1 MWGFQ
6 DRFESYLKRRNK
18 VRKLLSY
25 LLSVALLLLTLAGA
39 QPALAQQNPPSNQSF
54 VAGRF
59 VARNYNYPGVRINGG
74 GGAAGTTYSI
84 QVSQASVRLPDGRTV
99 VPFSGGGLN
108 ILGQPGAYP
117 AIPVTV
123 GSGTTQETVTP
134 TSVTGCY
141 IGAPQTSCTITA
153 AFTNAHGQGEIVTS
167 GSDGIQE
174 AINDAAFWGGGV
186 VSVDPSMAFFQG
198 GITAVRALIAAASV
212 MPMVSI
218 EDTMQGPTT
227 YWNPT
232 QGGAA
237 TVFSAPTVLAGQA
250 ACDATHNFCSDSVAV
265 GTWAAVAY
273 FGCIAYVDIMGQEG
287 PCSTT
292 ATFTAV
298 VSKAIDVGA
307 PAAATGAVGY
317 VIYIGTSYLLASS
330 VAITPSVCT
339 MTTLETITPACAVT
353 NTTYGQAGSTFGV
366 NALFTGGA
374 QVATLTVVTSPGK
387 LLATTASAT
396 TAYIGTPN
404 GRSTGYVYGPSSHM
418 GIPGVL
424 GVSRPFTITS
434 AAATT
439 VPNVVA
445 TVNMPPG
452 VMNYLG
458 RGFRVCGFGSST
470 GTSTATI
477 VGFTLWWEAAPS
489 NASGPLPLIIG
500 GPNVTGT
507 LASAVDNYSFCQEF
521 TTVTTGAT
529 GTVLPGFG
537 FETFSDTV
545 AGTHPFSGP
554 NVQVGAPAGMS
565 LTGGVGFPTH
575 LHVVYLHTT
584 GTDGAGIIWQ
594 KLTIEPL

>member
-1 MWGFQ
+1 M
-6 DRFESYLKRRNK
+6 
-18 VRKLLSY
+18 RKLLSH
-25 LLSVALLLLTLAGA
+25 LLSVALLLLPLAGA

-54 VAGRF
+54 VGGRF
-59 VARNYNYPGVRINGG
+59 VAKNYVYPGIRINSGNN
-74 GGAAGTTYSI
+74 AAGVATITLSAGSI
-84 QVSQASVRLPDGRTV
+84 RLPDGRTI
-99 VPFSGGGLN
+99 VPFSGGGFN
-108 ILGQPGAYP
+108 ILGQPQAMP
-117 AIPVTV
+117 AIPISV
-123 GSGTTQETVTP
+123 GAGTTQETVTP
-134 TSVTGCY
+134 TAASGCY
-141 IGAPQTSCTITA
+141 IGAPQGSCQITA
-153 AFTNAHGQGEIVTS
+153 TFANAHGQGEVVTS

-186 VSVDPSMAFFQG
+186 VSVDPSEAFYFG
-198 GITAVRALIAAASV
+198 GATAVRALIAAASV
-212 MPMVSI
+212 LPMVSI
-218 EDTMQGPTT
+218 EDTMQGPTM

-237 TVFSAPTVLAGQA
+237 TVFAAPTPLTGQA
-250 ACDATHNFCSDSVAV
+250 ACDATHNFCSDSAAV

-273 FGCIAYVDIMGQEG
+273 FGCVAYVDIMGQEG

-298 VSKAIDVGA
+298 ASKAIDVGL
-307 PAAATGAVGY
+307 PAASTGAVGY

-353 NTTYGQAGSTFGV
+353 NTTYAQTGSLFGA

-374 QVATLTVVTSPGK
+374 QVAAITLVTSPGK
-387 LLATTASAT
+387 LLVTTASAT

-404 GRSTGYVYGPSSHM
+404 GRSTGYVYGPSSHL
-418 GIPGVL
+418 GVPGVL

-434 AAATT
+434 AAAST

-445 TVNMPPG
+445 TVDLPPL
-452 VMNYLG
+452 VMNYIG
-458 RGFRVCGFGSST
+458 RGFRVCGFGSAT

-507 LASAVDNYSFCQEF
+507 AALSSAIDNYSVCQEF
-521 TTVTTGAT
+521 TTLTTGAT
-529 GTVLPGFG
+529 GTVLPGTGFLAFG
-537 FETFSDTV
+537 DTV
-545 AGTHPFSGP
+545 ANTHTGSGP
-554 NVQVGAPAGMS
+554 NVQVGAPAAMS

-575 LHVVYLHTT
+575 LHLVYLHTT
-584 GTDGAGIIWQ
+584 GTDGTGIIWQ